1 MFLGFRVQDLVMAI
15 YTYNDILQG
24 HDRSLH
30 VVRPHNQSR
39 VSLCRRD
46 FVCYCAKHNQHVMLG
61 GLEACPLGKIYTLRL
76 YLGGF

>member
-1 MFLGFRVQDLVMAI
+1 MAI
-15 YTYNDILQG
+15 YICINILLG

-46 FVCYCAKHNQHVMLG
+46 CVCYCVKHNQHVMLG
-61 GLEACPLGKIYTLRL
+61 GLEACCMHPRKDIYSEIVSRRILESI
-76 YLGGF
+76 YLAI